1 MNPFGQNVT
10 RMVIER
16 VLASQPYHGAFIES
30 CTHHCTSC
38 SSGGEDSWNGPRIKS
53 TRSPD
58 QVAYTEAAAFQR
70 WYSDI
75 QSDPSF
81 RKYLYGNSDSRSRSG
96 GGVEGSDVSISLNNN
111 KTAKQTAGYRGRFD
125 LSSYRH
131 AYMQD
136 GKYPCHHCCYCSA

>member
-1 MNPFGQNVT
+1 MIGLSDAAFINPFGRNVT
-10 RMVIER
+10 RMVVER
-16 VLASQPYHGAFIES
+16 VLASKPYHGAFIES

-38 SSGGEDSWNGPRIKS
+38 SSSGEDSWNGPRIKS

-58 QVAYTEAAAFQR
+58 QGAYTEAVAFQR
-70 WYSDI
+70 WYTDL

-81 RKYLYGNSDSRSRSG
+81 RKYLYGSDSG
-96 GGVEGSDVSISLNNN
+96 IGSAQGASVSLTAKVQSLNS
-111 KTAKQTAGYRGRFD
+111 RGQID

-136 GKYPCHHCCYCSA
+136 GKYPCHNCCYCSA